1 MSALF
6 QDLKFGLRM
15 LAKNPGFTVVAVIT
29 LALGIGANTAIFS
42 SVNAMLLH
50 PFGFKNSD
58 RIMAV
63 WETAPEQN
71 ESHISVSPANL
82 RDWGKQNKT
91 FDLLAAHHG
100 WSVNLTGIGLAERV
114 NGYQVTSDFFP
125 LLGISSQ
132 FGRAIGASDY
142 QSGNTKVVMLSHNFW
157 ERKFGADPSIVGG
170 TLLLDGEKFAVIG
183 VMPAD
188 FDFPVGA
195 EAWAPLDLDPAEQAE
210 RSGHYLRVIGRLKAG
225 VSPSQAQAD
234 LNTVAA
240 QLARLYPE
248 TNAGHG
254 VKVLSLVEDFT
265 SDSGKFLRVLMGS
278 ALFVLLLACANVANL
293 ELARASTRE
302 KEIAVRLA
310 LGAGRRK
317 IVRQLLVESVLL
329 AILGG
334 AVGALL
340 AAWGLDLSLR
350 SVPPFILQHVPGVK
364 HTHVDSSVLAFTLV
378 VATLAGI
385 LAGLAH
391 ALRASRT
398 DLNEALKQ
406 AVRGGGSASGAHRL
420 RGVLVVS
427 EIALALV
434 LLVGAGL
441 MGEGFRSL
449 LNTNPG
455 FDRNHVL
462 TFSVALPESKYH
474 EPDRVRDFYDRVI
487 QRLQALP
494 GVESAAAVSNL
505 PGGWS
510 WDRWEY
516 TAEDQSPAAPGELR
530 LAFSQIISP
539 DFFRALRIPLLRGR
553 PLALQ
558 DGPEVPQVVVISQS
572 MARRIWPNQ
581 DPLGRRIKF
590 GRPESAMPWCTV
602 VGVVGDVKQSPF
614 DPDVYPTAYFPLAQ
628 LPPSSS
634 AIVVRTPG
642 DPLALAA
649 AARAEVSNIDPDQAT
664 FDIRTLNRVVSDN
677 LSGVESSAQMM
688 LAFGFIALVLAG
700 SGIFA
705 VVAYSVLQRTH
716 EIGVRMAL
724 GARRAEV
731 LRLVMGHAMRLAVVG
746 LVIGAACALGLSHVL
761 SSELFGVLRMDAT
774 VFAGFTALLAIVAA
788 MAAYI
793 PARRA
798 TKVDPMVALR
808 YE

>member
-1 MSALF
+1 MSTLF
-6 QDLKFGLRM
+6 QDLKYGLRM
-15 LAKNPGFTVVAVIT
+15 LAKNPGFTTVAVLT

-42 SVNAMLLH
+42 TVNAILLH
-50 PFGFKNSD
+50 PFALKDSD

-63 WETAPEQN
+63 WETAPAQD
-71 ESHISVSPANL
+71 ESHISVSPANF
-82 RDWGKQNKT
+82 RDRKGQNKT

-100 WSVNLTGIGLAERV
+100 WSVNLTGAGLPERV
-114 NGYQVTSDFFP
+114 EGSQVTSDFFS
-125 LLGISSQ
+125 LLGIAPQ
-132 FGRAIGASDY
+132 LGRAIGDSDF
-142 QSGNTKVVMLSHNFW
+142 QSGNTKVVMLSQGFW
-157 ERKFGADPSIVGG
+157 NQKLGADPSIVGKP
-170 TLLLDGEKFAVIG
+170 LLLDEEEYTVIG

-195 EAWAPLDLDPAEQAE
+195 EAWAPLDLDPAEQAD

-225 VSPSQAQAD
+225 VSPYQAQAD
-234 LNTVAA
+234 LDAIA
-240 QLARLYPE
+240 ARLAKQYPV
-248 TNAGHG
+248 TNATHG
-254 VKVLSLVEDFT
+254 VRVLGLAEDFT
-265 SDSGKFLRVLMGS
+265 SDSPPLLQVLMGS
-278 ALFVLLLACANVANL
+278 AVFVLLLACANVANL
-293 ELARASTRE
+293 QLARASTRE

-310 LGAGRRK
+310 LGAGRRR

-334 AVGALL
+334 GVGVLL
-340 AAWGLDLSLR
+340 AAWGLDLALR
-350 SVPPFILQHVPGVK
+350 SIPPFFLQHVPGVK
-364 HTHVDSSVLAFTLV
+364 HTSVDSTVLAFTLV

-391 ALRASRT
+391 AFRASRT
-398 DLNEALKQ
+398 DLNEVLKQ
-406 AVRGGGSASGAHRL
+406 AVRGGGSAAGAHRL

-441 MGEGFRSL
+441 MVEGFRSL
-449 LNTNPG
+449 LNANPG

-462 TFSVALPESKYH
+462 TFRVALPESKYH

-494 GVESAAAVSNL
+494 GVESAAAVSTL

-516 TAEDQSPAAPGELR
+516 TAEDQPPAAPGELR
-530 LAFSQIISP
+530 LAYSQIISP
-539 DFFRALRIPLLRGR
+539 DFFRALRIPMLRGR

-558 DGPEVPQVVVISQS
+558 DGPQAPRVVVISES
-572 MARRIWPNQ
+572 MAGLVWPNQ
-581 DPLGRRIKF
+581 DALGRRVKF
-590 GRPESAMPWCTV
+590 GRAESAVPWCTV

-614 DPDVYPTAYFPLAQ
+614 DAEVYPTAYVPLAQ
-628 LPPSSS
+628 LPPFSS
-634 AIVVRTPG
+634 AFVVRTPG

-649 AARAEVSNIDPDQAT
+649 AARAEVSNIDPEQAT
-664 FDIRTLNRVVSDN
+664 FDIRTLDRVISDN

-688 LAFGFIALVLAG
+688 LAFGFIALVLAA

-731 LRLVMGHAMRLAVVG
+731 LRLVMGHAMRLALVG
-746 LVIGAACALGLSHVL
+746 LVIGAACALGLSHAL
-761 SSELFGVLRMDAT
+761 SSELFGVLRMDAA
-774 VFAGFTALLAIVAA
+774 VFAGFTVLLAFVAA

-793 PARRA
+793 PARKA